1 MAGRLSPLN
10 LALLLLTALALLFG
24 AWGWY
29 EAATPAAPAP
39 GNHVEDPLA
48 TDYGPDDRVGDSRKA
63 VATDGTRPVA
73 RRETATHKD
82 SEPTT
87 GAQTAPEDPAAA
99 GTPSDKGDAAIT
111 GVVVNASGGP
121 ETGASVTCRRSD
133 LDMTPP
139 QMQNGDVDGYQRKV
153 NEFLRRA
160 AAETRRA
167 TSDAEGRFSISGL
180 DPTLAYD
187 LQAQSTAGGSGRM
200 LRVAAG
206 DSARIMVAAAGML
219 LGKVI
224 GPDDKPVTTFTVKAW
239 PQNRQWEA
247 TTRAFSSDDGSF
259 SIEASG
265 RMQVE
270 ASADGMLME
279 SPTDIEVNE
288 GGAEVTLKLQQGAVL
303 SGIIADKTGNPLA
316 GAAVTLGAGDEEGR
330 GGGRWTQTPRAT
342 TDSKGRYRFAAL
354 KAEETTVRAT
364 LGDMSETQTT
374 TLVAGNNTLNFSLDT
389 GATLALRLTDPA
401 GKPVNADAI
410 WFQANDRDWARPSK
424 LPSREAGLV
433 EYCGIKPGEYSL
445 TITAAGYPAIQ
456 HKLPLND
463 GRNELS
469 LALSNG
475 AMLSGTVTTSSG
487 SRLQGASVRLRKDG
501 EQGWG
506 GRGTGRWIQLNDQSA
521 FKLGPAEPGQWLLEL
536 YVQNRGQPLYS
547 TTVNLAEGDNTHNMN
562 VDTGA
567 TLVLSLVDTSGN
579 PVARANVQVRSDQV
593 QWGSS
598 DAKGIATIALLP
610 AGTYTVTA
618 SGNGKASPVLSVSLA
633 NGENKYTLQMQ
644 EPNCCRVTHVYPNSQ
659 AATLGVEVGDLITE
673 YNSKAI
679 NNWGEF
685 GREVRAARNA
695 GDITMLIERNGAR
708 LTMYLKGGT
717 VGIEGADA
725 VR

>member
-10 LALLLLTALALLFG
+10 LALLLLTVLALLFG

-29 EAATPAAPAP
+29 QAATPAAPTPA
-39 GNHVEDPLA
+39 NHVDDALA
-48 TDYGPDDRVGDSRKA
+48 LEPGDVDSTGKPRKTGTTDSSRPETK
-63 VATDGTRPVA
+63 
-73 RRETATHKD
+73 RETSTHKG

-87 GAQTAPEDPAAA
+87 GAQPAPEETPVA
-99 GTPSDKGDAAIT
+99 GAPSDKGDATIT
-111 GVVVNASGGP
+111 GVVVNAGGGA
-121 ETGASVTCRRSD
+121 EAGASVTCRRSD

-139 QMQNGDVDGYQRKV
+139 QMQNGDVDGYQRRV
-153 NEFLRRA
+153 SEFLRRA

-167 TSDAEGRFSISGL
+167 TSDSEGRFSISGL
-180 DPTLAYD
+180 DPSLAYD
-187 LQAQSTAGGSGRM
+187 LQAQSAAGGSGRL

-206 DSARIMVAAAGML
+206 DSARILVAAAGML
-219 LGKVI
+219 TGKVV
-224 GPDDKPVTTFTVKAW
+224 GPDDQPVKTFSVKSW

-247 TTRAFSSDDGSF
+247 TTRPFTSEDGSF

-265 RMQVE
+265 RIQVE
-270 ASADGMLME
+270 ASADGMIME
-279 SPTDIEVNE
+279 APAEVDVSE
-288 GGAEVTLKLQQGAVL
+288 GGAEVTLKLQQGATL
-303 SGIIADKTGNPLA
+303 SGTVTDKAGTPLA
-316 GAAVTLGAGDEEGR
+316 GAAITFGAGDEGGR

-342 TDSKGRYRFAAL
+342 TDSKGRFRFPAL
-354 KAEETTVRAT
+354 KVEETTLRAT

-374 TLVAGNNTLNFSLDT
+374 TLVAGSNTLNFALDT

-401 GKPVNADAI
+401 GKPVSADAI
-410 WFQANDRDWARPSK
+410 WFQANERDWARPSK
-424 LPSREAGLV
+424 LPSREPGLV

-456 HKLPLND
+456 QKMPLND

-469 LALSNG
+469 LKLSNG

-487 SRLQGASVRLRKDG
+487 SKLQGASVRLRKDG

-506 GRGTGRWIQLNDQSA
+506 GWGTGRWIQLNDQGT

-547 TTVNLAEGDNTHNMN
+547 TTVNLAEGDNTHNMS

-567 TLVLSLVDTSGN
+567 TLVLSLVDASGN

-593 QWGSS
+593 HWGSS
-598 DAKGIATIALLP
+598 DAKGVATIALLP
-610 AGTYTVTA
+610 AGSYTVTA

-659 AATLGVEVGDLITE
+659 AATLGVQVGDLIFE
-673 YNSKAI
+673 YNGKAI
-679 NNWGEF
+679 KSWGEF
-685 GREVRAARNA
+685 GREARAARNA
-695 GDITMLIERNGAR
+695 GDLSMVVDRNGSQ
-708 LTMYLKGGT
+708 LTFYLKGGT